1 MQKVFFIE
9 EFSLDLSDS
18 TMCILP
24 VNRQI
29 FPILLCSSYREF
41 VVASLTVSSCSLFHL
56 WVFISRCTFTSKQ
69 TLDSFKYEGTNRI

>member
-1 MQKVFFIE
+1 MQKVFFFE

-29 FPILLCSSYREF
+29 LFPILLYCSYREF
-41 VVASLTVSSCSLFHL
+41 VAASLTISSCSLFHFMGVHFPL
-56 WVFISRCTFTSKQ
+56 YFYLQADVRQ
-69 TLDSFKYEGTNRI
+69 L